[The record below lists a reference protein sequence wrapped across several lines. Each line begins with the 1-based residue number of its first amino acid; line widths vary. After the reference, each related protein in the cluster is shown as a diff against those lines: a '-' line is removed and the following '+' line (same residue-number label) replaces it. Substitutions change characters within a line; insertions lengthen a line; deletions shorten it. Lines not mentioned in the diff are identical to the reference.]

1 MSENVGMYWNSI
13 WTASGKPLPAFK
25 AVRSLVY
32 CGVPW
37 PALTTFTLI
46 AGYFFWNRSTSFW
59 MFGTQV
65 QNVSSVG
72 VDIALSMSAWLT
84 VADAS
89 VEPLSSE
96 PLHAVSPS
104 VAAMPSANHLMARRG
119 NGIGVLLTSMMG
131 VVRSIR
137 ARSDAPVRRHAA
149 SRVVCPRS
157 APPAAPAHGRP

>member
-1 MSENVGMYWNSI
+1 MYWNSI
-13 WTASGKPLPAFK
+13 CATSGAPVPAFK

-59 MFGTQV
+59 MSGTQV
-65 QNVSSVG
+65 QKVSSVG
-72 VDIALSMSAWLT
+72 VCMALSMSAWLT

-89 VEPLSSE
+89 VEPSSSE

-104 VAAMPSANHLMARRG
+104 VAS
-119 NGIGVLLTSMMG
+119 
-131 VVRSIR
+131 
-137 ARSDAPVRRHAA
+137 HAQ
-149 SRVVCPRS
+149 R
-157 APPAAPAHGRP
+157 